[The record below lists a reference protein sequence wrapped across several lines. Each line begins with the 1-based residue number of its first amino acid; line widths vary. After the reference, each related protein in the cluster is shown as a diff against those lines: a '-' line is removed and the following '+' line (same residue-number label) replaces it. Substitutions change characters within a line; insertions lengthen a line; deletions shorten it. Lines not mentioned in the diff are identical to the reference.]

1 MLDKPSDE
9 HALYWLELLL
19 SMGIATFGLVLDSV
33 GVVIGAMLIAP
44 LMTPIIELSMSLVI
58 ASAYL
63 LVKSLARVVV
73 SVTAVCLGAAIITV
87 VLPFRVATPEILA
100 RTSPTLLDL
109 FVAIFCAV
117 AAAAITARPHA
128 GATSTAAGTA
138 IGISLVPP
146 LCVAGFGIGSGNR
159 EIAEGAFLL
168 FTANFCAIL
177 AFAAVAFW
185 LMDFA
190 PHLEGSAAD
199 RAPDGRIDA
208 RYLDVARAIESHF
221 GARSRTLVRVLVPAA
236 MLTVIVQPLSNAL
249 AKVSDEVRARTALS
263 RIAAREPLLAEAI
276 RLEPVVDRGGLE
288 VRAVVVGSDRE
299 AAELQTRLATALA
312 AATGTDP
319 VVHVRAVQ
327 QASLADRARDPS
339 ARTAGSIDDISPSAA
354 ARALERAVT
363 SALAAQLPRMDDVID
378 SRIDVTAGGLHVT
391 LAFAGDALDTRTSA
405 ILARS
410 LAGPLGTDVEVTAV
424 SLPGVPLTA
433 PVGDG
438 VAWLEAA
445 SRSLLAAR
453 PLPGV
458 AVCLTLPP
466 TALVRRTAEA
476 NTRARVIGLVSD
488 LPADRVSVEDG
499 TSWGVRFARTSC
511 GARPSVP
518 DTTGRPGQ

>member
-33 GVVIGAMLIAP
+33 GVIGAMLIAP

-146 LCVAGFGIGSGNR
+146 LCVAGFGIGSGDR

-190 PHLEGSAAD
+190 PDLEGSAAD
-199 RAPDGRIDA
+199 RAPDGPIDA
-208 RYLDVARAIESHF
+208 RYLDVARSIESHF

-236 MLTVIVQPLSNAL
+236 MLTVIVQPLSHAL
-249 AKVSDEVRARTALS
+249 AKVSDEVRA

-276 RLEPVVDRGGLE
+276 RLEPIVDRGGLE

-312 AATGTDP
+312 AATGADP

-378 SRIDVTAGGLHVT
+378 SRIDVTAGGGLHVT

-438 VAWLEAA
+438 VAWLEDA

-466 TALVRRTAEA
+466 TAILRQSADA
-476 NTRARVIGLVSD
+476 DTRARVIGLVAD

-499 TSWGVRFARTSC
+499 SSWGVRFARTSC

-518 DTTGRPGQ
+518 ETTGRPGQ